1 LAATIGLARA
11 AQVEAILAIDRIERS
26 AVDEIGKGSPLARK
40 IAPFR
45 LDRDKVEDQ
54 ITFLATAV
62 SCFRAWQNPAFWF
75 SVFSEQTRHRVTML

>member
-1 LAATIGLARA
+1 VATIGLARA
-11 AQVEAILAIDRIERS
+11 APVEAIPLLDRIERS
-26 AVDEIGKGSPLARK
+26 AVDEIGKASPFARK

-62 SCFRAWQNPAFWF
+62 SCFRETWQNPAFWF